1 MKEFVGLCPKPSYL
15 KDNNDESK
23 KAISKKN
30 CVIKNLKFQDF
41 KNCLKF
47 SQIINKVNYLEKK
60 GINIDS
66 LKEDKTEFIKNRLLL
81 KAQQRF

>member
-30 CVIKNLKFQDF
+30 CVIKSLKFQDF

-47 SQIINKVNYLEKK
+47 AQIINKVNYL
-60 GINIDS
+60 
-66 LKEDKTEFIKNRLLL
+66 
-81 KAQQRF
+81 